1 MRASAVVASVLA
13 LVLAGGCALPA
24 TGRRSATAVET
35 AGSGSAPGGGA
46 EETTGVSEAPGA
58 ERAGP
63 DTVPGGAV
71 VALVRTAS
79 DETRAGRYDAAAG
92 ALERAIRIEPG
103 DSELWAR
110 LAEVRLR
117 QGQPRQAEATALKAV
132 SLAGS
137 GRRDLKARG
146 YRLVAE
152 ARRALDDLDG
162 AREADAAAA
171 RWEEGR

>member
-1 MRASAVVASVLA
+1 MKANWLVAAVLVAGF
-13 LVLAGGCALPA
+13 AGGCSIPSPV
-24 TGRRSATAVET
+24 RRSGTAVET
-35 AGSGSAPGGGA
+35 PGTASPPGAPEGETPAAEPAESGA
-46 EETTGVSEAPGA
+46 EPA
-58 ERAGP
+58 
-63 DTVPGGAV
+63 GAV

-103 DSELWAR
+103 DPELWAR

-132 SLAGS
+132 SLAGPD
-137 GRRDLKARG
+137 RRDLKARG

-152 ARRALDDLDG
+152 ARRARDDLHG

-171 RWEEGR
+171 RWEGGR